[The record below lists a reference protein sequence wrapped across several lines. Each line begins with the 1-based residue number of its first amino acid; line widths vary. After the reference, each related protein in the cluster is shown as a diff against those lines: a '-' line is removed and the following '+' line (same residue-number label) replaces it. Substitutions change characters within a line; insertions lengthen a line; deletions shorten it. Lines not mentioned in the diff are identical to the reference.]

1 MTTSMVILGLF
12 ILLLF
17 IENQRERNKM
27 YKSLIKEI
35 SDYFQEDIAV
45 KKSILEEI
53 NKRSEI

>member
-1 MTTSMVILGLF
+1 MSTSVVLLGLF

-17 IENQRERNKM
+17 IENQRERIKM
-27 YKSLIKEI
+27 HN
-35 SDYFQEDIAV
+35 YFQEDIAV

>member
-1 MTTSMVILGLF
+1 MSTSVVLLGLF

-17 IENQRERNKM
+17 IENQRERIKM
-27 YKSLIKEI
+27 HRLLTKEI
-35 SDYFQEDIAV
+35 SNYFQEDIAV

>member
-27 YKSLIKEI
+27 YKSLIREI